1 MRNQTRILAN
11 AATLGPTPNRR
22 RRAPKTAVS
31 GTEEEGP
38 RHLCGYRVI
47 QDVALGRAAR
57 PWEDRNLA
65 GASLLFRTLIA
76 QIEKQAN
83 QPDEDHDH
91 QDHEGPRLH
100 EVHTVPSFLRTDL
113 HGAGPRAIPRRV
125 GASIF
130 AKAKRKG

>member
-1 MRNQTRILAN
+1 MRRS
-11 AATLGPTPNRR
+11 G
-22 RRAPKTAVS
+22 APPAHWK
-31 GTEEEGP
+31 
-38 RHLCGYRVI
+38 I
-47 QDVALGRAAR
+47 
-57 PWEDRNLA
+57 RNLA

-76 QIEKQAN
+76 QIEEQTD

-91 QDHEGPRLH
+91 QDDEGPRLH

-113 HGAGPRAIPRRV
+113 HGAGQKPFPVAV